1 MISMTETGITI
12 NKFILSQSRETKI
25 KWMKLAL
32 EEGNFNVWF
41 QLTQILLKYPIH
53 EGGIETEV
61 IDKIFKEYN
70 L

>member
-1 MISMTETGITI
+1 MKKKITI

-32 EEGNFNVWF
+32 EEDNFNVWF